1 MNSSNSSQPA
11 ASAVT
16 AGAAQ
21 VCITPPLSVSLAGYF
36 HDRIADSV
44 RDDLF
49 ARALVLRVGDASI
62 ALVSC
67 DLVSAEESW
76 VTIAKQMIEAD
87 TGITPDRV
95 LICATHT
102 HTGPEVR
109 PGRLF
114 SVHPGWIEQLPRL
127 IADAVKEANE
137 SQFEARLH
145 PGQGSEEDLAFNRLW
160 RMKDGTEL
168 FGRGEPG
175 QAIAPAG
182 DIDPEALVLKVADKS
197 GRLRALVVNY
207 ALHVDVIGGGGAN
220 FISADWPGEM
230 AKAVGQVY
238 GDDVVTLFLNGC
250 CGDINHCTH
259 FPTEIALRGPE
270 KSIQLGR
277 ALAGIAMNAAE
288 KAEPMPV
295 AAMGATLEGVPIPYY
310 TRESV
315 MRTYAEELR
324 ALEHPGDFEQY
335 VINNFDSWPFDG
347 QVAQVPVQALRVGDV
362 AFVGLPGEIFVDH
375 GLETKYWSPAPFTFI
390 AELANGWFG
399 YVPTTDQAERGA
411 YGARPILSRRL
422 CSDAGRRMT
431 DAAQVMLWSLWEDTD
446 GCETE

>member
-1 MNSSNSSQPA
+1 MDSKGHSA
-11 ASAVT
+11 ASLM
-16 AGAAQ
+16 AGTAQ
-21 VCITPPLSVSLAGYF
+21 VCITPPLGVSLAGYF
-36 HDRIADSV
+36 HDRIAESV

-49 ARALVLRVGDASI
+49 ARALVLRSGEGAL

-67 DLVSAEESW
+67 DLVSVEESW
-76 VTIAKQMIEAD
+76 VALTKQLIQTD
-87 TGITPDRV
+87 TGIPPERV

-109 PGRLF
+109 PGRLLP
-114 SVHPGWIEQLPRL
+114 VNPEWLGKLPGL
-127 IADAVKEANE
+127 IAEAVRKADETR
-137 SQFEARLH
+137 FDARLY
-145 PGQGSEEDLAFNRLW
+145 PGRGSEEDLAFNRLF
-160 RMKDGTEL
+160 RLKEGTEL

-182 DIDPEALVLKVADKS
+182 GIDPEVLVLKVSDGT

-220 FISADWPGEM
+220 FISADWPGEL
-230 AKAVGQVY
+230 AKTGSAVY

-250 CGDINHCTH
+250 CGDINHSPH
-259 FPTEIALRGPE
+259 SPTELPRGGPD

-277 ALAGIAMNAAE
+277 ALAGVAINAAE
-288 KAEPMPV
+288 KAEPMPSP
-295 AAMGATLEGVPIPYY
+295 ALDAMLEGVPIPYY
-310 TRESV
+310 SRENV
-315 MRTYAEELR
+315 MQAYVEELR
-324 ALEHPGDFEQY
+324 AKDKPNDFEQY

-347 QVAQVPVQALRVGDV
+347 QVAEVPVHALRVGDV
-362 AFVGLPGEIFVDH
+362 ALVGLPGEIFVAH
-375 GLETKYWSPAPFTFI
+375 GLEVKKWSPAAFTFV
-390 AELANGWFG
+390 AELANDWFG

-431 DAAQVMLWSLWEDTD
+431 DAAQVMLWKLWE
-446 GCETE
+446 EQK